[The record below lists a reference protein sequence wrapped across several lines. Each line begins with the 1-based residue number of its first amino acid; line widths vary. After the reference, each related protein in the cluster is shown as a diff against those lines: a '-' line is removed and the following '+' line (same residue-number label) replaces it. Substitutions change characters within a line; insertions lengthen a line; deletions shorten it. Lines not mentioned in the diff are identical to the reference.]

1 MEPDVRDFLV
11 RILQTISMTMVWL
24 LVNMS
29 FGIYFGFAFFEHKP
43 SIGNI
48 IFYIWFLASFVALI
62 YYLKKKWK
70 GWKEIGE

>member
-29 FGIYFGFAFFEHKP
+29 FGIYFDFAFFEHKP
-43 SIGNI
+43 SFGNI
-48 IFYIWFLASFVALI
+48 IFYSWFLASFVALI